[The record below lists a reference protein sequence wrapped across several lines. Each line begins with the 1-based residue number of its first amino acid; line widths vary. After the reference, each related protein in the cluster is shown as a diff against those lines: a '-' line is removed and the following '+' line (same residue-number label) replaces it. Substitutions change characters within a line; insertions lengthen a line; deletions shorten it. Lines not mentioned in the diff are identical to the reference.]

1 MMLAERY
8 QIVRRRDS
16 AGLFNPVED
25 STGRVLSLPELAVL
39 ARAPLQTS
47 TRRHLDC
54 VLGDEA
60 VPCHG
65 GPAIRP
71 QVPNVSRTDIPL
83 TFLDTEF
90 AIGTIQDALVVAP
103 GHVPDTIG
111 FALLG
116 TVALDDT
123 VLAEVAWRRALQE
136 GLFGGLCMSLLE
148 WRDAAGLF
156 TSGELQHVIL
166 GDQESIHLTNARV
179 LRLRERAQA
188 CER

>member
-8 QIVRRRDS
+8 QIVRRRDA
-16 AGLFNPVED
+16 AGLFHPVED
-25 STGRVLSLPELAVL
+25 ATGRALSLPELEVL
-39 ARAPLQTS
+39 ARAPLQID

-60 VPCHG
+60 PPRNG

-71 QVPNVSRTDIPL
+71 QVLHVSRTDVPL
-83 TFLDTEF
+83 TFLDTEL

-116 TVALDDT
+116 TVALHDT
-123 VLAEVAWRRALQE
+123 VLADIAWRALQE

-148 WRDAAGLF
+148 WRNAEGLF

-166 GDQESIHLTNARV
+166 GDQESSHLANARV
-179 LRLRERAQA
+179 LRLREEPTQG
-188 CER
+188 CP